1 MLVTGGRDG
10 TINVWSC
17 HRGRHLQT
25 IHKAHLTNV
34 HSSKGRPILLF
45 YSQVSADM
53 SGMAQLLSE
62 QAASSIIHVLGH
74 S

>member
-34 HSSKGRPILLF
+34 HSSRGMTR
-45 YSQVSADM
+45 VEHV
-53 SGMAQLLSE
+53 SGMAQLLQE
-62 QAASSIIHVLGH
+62 QLAASSIIHALGH
-74 S
+74 Y